1 MPRPKIL
8 LTRRWPDEVQRYLTE
23 RYDTTLNERD
33 VLPGPEDLRAALSAY
48 DAVCTTVTDKFT
60 ADILEAGKGKV
71 QVIGNFG
78 VGVSHIDLEACK
90 RLGIVVTNTPDV
102 VTDPTAD
109 IALLLML
116 MAARGAGQG
125 EREVRSRTWPG
136 WGPMRNLGL
145 DVTGRTLGLVG
156 FGRIGQATARKAHHG
171 FGMRVRYFA
180 RRRAD
185 AGLEAESGATFCDSL
200 DRLVAEA
207 DFLSLHCP
215 GGAQNRHLIDA
226 RRLALMKKT
235 AFVINTARGE
245 VVDELALA
253 AALRKRTIAG
263 AGLDVYEHEPGIPEE
278 LLALENVVLLPHLGS
293 ATLETRIAMG
303 MRVAR
308 NLDSFFAGHAPPDR
322 VA

>member
-1 MPRPKIL
+1 MTSRPRLRI
-8 LTRRWPDEVQRYLTE
+8 
-23 RYDTTLNERD
+23 
-33 VLPGPEDLRAALSAY
+33 GP
-48 DAVCTTVTDKFT
+48 
-60 ADILEAGKGKV
+60 
-71 QVIGNFG
+71 
-78 VGVSHIDLEACK
+78 H
-90 RLGIVVTNTPDV
+90 P
-102 VTDPTAD
+102 
-109 IALLLML
+109 
-116 MAARGAGQG
+116 
-125 EREVRSRTWPG
+125 
-136 WGPMRNLGL
+136 
-145 DVTGRTLGLVG
+145 
-156 FGRIGQATARKAHHG
+156 GQATARKAHHG

-245 VVDELALA
+245 VVDELAL
-253 AALRKRTIAG
+253 
-263 AGLDVYEHEPGIPEE
+263 
-278 LLALENVVLLPHLGS
+278 ENVVLLPHLGS